1 MFGSTP
7 KKRKF
12 SYTTTKSLKTDTSRP
27 LKERMKLGSY
37 SSQGIKSSKKKM
49 LFYVILLLIVLA
61 FMLNYGFRTINSVN
75 IKVNENE
82 LEKVN
87 G

>member
-1 MFGSTP
+1 MFGSAP

-12 SYTTTKSLKTDTSRP
+12 SYTTTNSLKTDTSRP
-27 LKERMKLGSY
+27 LKERLKLGSY
-37 SSQGIKSSKKKM
+37 SSQGIKHSKKKI
-49 LFYVILLLIVLA
+49 LFYTILLLIVLA
-61 FMLNYGFRTINSVN
+61 FMINYGFRTINSFN
-75 IKVNENE
+75 IKINENE